1 MRECDINSDLFFTSI
16 RVLCIKFHNA
26 LLRVGVNRAV
36 GLISWAGVAFTLA
49 LTLGHVIEIYFWLEP
64 TMMPAFC
71 YFKILRPN
79 KSRLKVGENL
89 TSLTT

>member
-1 MRECDINSDLFFTSI
+1 MKICEEAGRP
-16 RVLCIKFHNA
+16 LCMVPP
-26 LLRVGVNRAV
+26 L
-36 GLISWAGVAFTLA
+36 SWAGVAFTLA

-79 KSRLKVGENL
+79 KSRLKVRRKPFDLGA
-89 TSLTT
+89 TRI